1 MCEACRCCYS
11 RILATDEA
19 LDRLQFQLLA
29 IGVVDDFGLGHVRL
43 ELRLRDD
50 ALELHCGLGVG
61 FDVVCGRRVG
71 LDEVEVYGND
81 RQV

>member
-50 ALELHCGLGVG
+50 ALELHCEFRLVFGLMLY
-61 FDVVCGRRVG
+61 
-71 LDEVEVYGND
+71 LDD
-81 RQV
+81 WQVWMEWKCM

>member
-50 ALELHCGLGVG
+50 ALELHCEFGLMLY
-61 FDVVCGRRVG
+61 
-71 LDEVEVYGND
+71 LDD
-81 RQV
+81 WQVWMEWKCM

>member
-50 ALELHCGLGVG
+50 ALELHCEFGLV
-61 FDVVCGRRVG
+61 FG
-71 LDEVEVYGND
+71 LMLYLDDG
-81 RQV
+81 QVWREWKCM